1 VSDDASRSNASEAYQ
16 SQPPP
21 SQGWR
26 RWSPLV
32 SCPMERDAVVAPGET
47 TDQRSKDGSELQL
60 SQSFTM
66 TDRVYWT
73 TAAAIVLLS
82 SVVHLWKLGLRPLA
96 HDEAID
102 AWFSWQAR
110 TGDIIRYDPVY
121 HGPLRFYLEGPILGV
136 FGVTAG
142 WARTI
147 AAVAGVVATAVIAGS
162 RQVVGS
168 VGALVAALLFT
179 VSPTV
184 LTVTR
189 TGREDS
195 LVGLVSLAVLLLVA
209 HLLVAPRPRH
219 VVAGGVLLAVSFG
232 LKETT
237 FIFGFAGAC
246 FFVGLGVV
254 AIVRPDGG
262 ARRFWGQ
269 LAALGRAPWLWAIAA
284 FIVVFAFI
292 FTSAFRYPEGF
303 ESGITDGIRYWWGQ
317 HDVGRGGQRW
327 FFYFSILSAYE
338 WLVVAVAGAGIASS
352 IRRRSLVGAWFG
364 VMAVVQL
371 AVYSWAG
378 EKFAWLALHP
388 TIPMVLLAGL
398 GAQEIALSASTVRA
412 RVVVGG
418 ALALAAIGTVA
429 IAVRPAITDG
439 ADPSELL
446 VTVQTSTDVHEIS
459 AHLAAAQRAGAI
471 SSILVDGRD
480 SGSWPWAWYLH
491 ELDDVT
497 FVELDPAGPLP
508 SGYDAYIVSASTP
521 PPAVPA
527 GYSIE
532 RFPLREWWLPDYE
545 SAGVA
550 DLASW
555 WLTRR
560 TWNPTGSSDQYL
572 IIREAAAR

>member
-1 VSDDASRSNASEAYQ
+1 MSS
-16 SQPPP
+16 
-21 SQGWR
+21 
-26 RWSPLV
+26 
-32 SCPMERDAVVAPGET
+32 PMERDAEEPSGRSNSRRDHASGSAVLTPDVK
-47 TDQRSKDGSELQL
+47 TDERSEERSVPQL
-60 SQSFTM
+60 SQSLELP
-66 TDRVYWT
+66 DRVYRT
-73 TAAAIVLLS
+73 IAAGIVGLS
-82 SVVHLWKLGLRPLA
+82 VILHLWALGLRPLA

-110 TGDIIRYDPVY
+110 TGDVIRYDPVY
-121 HGPLRFYLEGPILGV
+121 HGPLRFYLEGPILDL

-142 WARTI
+142 WARTA
-147 AAVAGVVATAVIAGS
+147 AAVAGIVATALIAVSRRILGS
-162 RQVVGS
+162 I
-168 VGALVAALLFT
+168 GALVAALLFT
-179 VSPTV
+179 ISPTV

-209 HLLVAPRPRH
+209 YLLVAPRTGH
-219 VVAGGVLLAVSFG
+219 IIAAGVLLAVSFG

-254 AIVRPDGG
+254 AIARPGG
-262 ARRFWGQ
+262 QARRFWGQ
-269 LAALGRAPWLWAIAA
+269 LRALGRGPWLWAVAA
-284 FIVVFAFI
+284 FITVFALI

-303 ESGITDGIRYWWGQ
+303 ESGLTDGIRYWWGQ
-317 HDVGRGGQRW
+317 HDVGRGSQRW
-327 FFYFSILSAYE
+327 SFYLSILSAYE
-338 WLVVAVAGAGIASS
+338 WLLVAVAGAGIAST
-352 IRRRSLVGAWFG
+352 IRRRSLVGAWFAT
-364 VMAVVQL
+364 MAVVQFG
-371 AVYSWAG
+371 VYSWAG

-398 GAQEIALSASTVRA
+398 GAQEIAASAVTVRA
-412 RVVVGG
+412 RAVFGG
-418 ALALAAIGTVA
+418 ALALAVVGTLA

-446 VTVQTSTDVHEIS
+446 VTVQTSTEVHEIS
-459 AHLAAAQRAGAI
+459 AHLAEAQRAGTI

-491 ELDDVT
+491 ERDDVA
-497 FVELDPAGPLP
+497 FVELDPAAPLP
-508 SGYDAYIVSASTP
+508 RGYDAYIVSASTP
-521 PPAVPA
+521 PPDVPE
-527 GYSIE
+527 GYVIE
-532 RFPLREWWLPDYE
+532 RFPLRMWWLPDYDA
-545 SAGVA
+545 AGVG